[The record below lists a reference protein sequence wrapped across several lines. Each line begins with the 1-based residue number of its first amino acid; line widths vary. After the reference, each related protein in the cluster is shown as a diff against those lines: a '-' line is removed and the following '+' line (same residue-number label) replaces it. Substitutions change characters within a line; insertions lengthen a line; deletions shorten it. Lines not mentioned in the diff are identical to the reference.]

1 MRSKTKETRAQQ
13 SRAKEKMY
21 VVLQYFVS
29 KVHKRYEYFAAVV
42 TWPSTISD
50 GEDRPDPEV
59 VAAAEQSP

>member
-1 MRSKTKETRAQQ
+1 
-13 SRAKEKMY
+13 MY